1 MSNTPILNLP
11 IAVGLD
17 GSEYIPLV
25 QGTGDTAVTK
35 RATVS
40 LVGASS
46 GVSSVDVSGGSTGL
60 TTSGG
65 PITGSG
71 TITLGGTLVVGSG
84 GTGKTSTTA
93 YAVLCGGTTSSGALQ
108 SIAGVGTSGQIL
120 TSNGAGALPTFQAAP
135 GASLTVGSSVISGGA
150 STRIL
155 YDNAGVLGEY
165 TITGSGTVVVMATS
179 PTLVTPV
186 LGVATATSI
195 NKMAITAPATS
206 STLAVA
212 DGKTFTASAS
222 LTLAGTD
229 STTMTFPSSSTTVAG
244 LSIAN
249 VFTAQQTVQGLTT
262 TSPGWYAQITGDS
275 VPRVRV
281 GLNATDVASIGFGGG
296 SGNRDLFLERAGA
309 ATLRQGA
316 PDAASPVAQ
325 TTGVQNVVA
334 GTSNT
339 AGVDWTM
346 TGSLGTGTGAGGK
359 IILRTAPAGSTGST
373 QNALATALTLT
384 APAVSQQPSVV
395 VGNQALATNA
405 TDGFLYIPSCNGTP
419 SGTPTAFAGRVPLVI
434 NSNTNSVYFYS
445 GGAWTQ
451 PTTSSISIGLT
462 VSITTSQ
469 TLAFQ

>member
-11 IAVGLD
+11 VAVGLD
-17 GSEYIPLV
+17 GTEYIPLV

-35 RATVS
+35 RATVA
-40 LVGASS
+40 LVAGAS
-46 GVSSVDVSGGSTGL
+46 GVTSVNVSGGSTGL
-60 TTSGG
+60 TASGG
-65 PITGSG
+65 PITSSG
-71 TITLGGTLVVGSG
+71 TITLGGTLVVASG
-84 GTGKTSTTA
+84 GTGRASATA
-93 YAVLCGGTTSSGALQ
+93 YAVLCGGTTSTGALQ

-120 TSNGAGALPTFQAAP
+120 TSNGAGALPTFQNAP
-135 GASLTVGSSVISGGA
+135 GASLTVGSSVIASGTT
-150 STRIL
+150 TRIL
-155 YDNAGVLGEY
+155 YDNAGILGEY
-165 TITGSGTVVVMATS
+165 TITGSGTVVAMQTS
-179 PTLVTPV
+179 PTLITPV

-212 DGKTFTASAS
+212 DGKTFTANAS

-249 VFTAQQTVQGLTT
+249 VFTALQTAQGLTT
-262 TSPGWYAQITGDS
+262 TSPGWYTQITGDGT
-275 VPRVRV
+275 PRVHV
-281 GLNATDVASIGFGGG
+281 GLTATDVPTLSFGPG
-296 SGNRDLFLERAGA
+296 SGARDVFWQRAGA
-309 ATLRQGA
+309 ANWRSGTA
-316 PDAASPVAQ
+316 DAASPVAQ
-325 TTGVQNVVA
+325 THSVQNVVA

-339 AGVDWTM
+339 AGANWTLQ
-346 TGSLGTGTGAGGK
+346 GSIGTGTGAGGQV
-359 IILRTAPAGSTGST
+359 ILQTAPAGGSGT
-373 QNALATALTLT
+373 SQNALATALTLT
-384 APAVSQQPSVV
+384 APAATQQPSVV

-419 SGTPTAFAGRVPLVI
+419 SGTPTSFTGRVPLVI
-434 NSNTNSVYFYS
+434 NSNTNAVYFYS

-462 VSITTSQ
+462 VSIATSQ